1 MKKHYNILF
10 IVMRKY
16 QILCMAAAAVAALS
30 SCSSKLG
37 ALSADY
43 FTVTPNPLEAKAG
56 EVEATINGVFP
67 EKYMKKK
74 AVVTVVPE
82 LRSNLTNDVV
92 KGQAATFQGEKVQGN
107 DQTISYRMGG
117 RYAMKSVFD
126 YTDALESSDLYL
138 TFKARVGKKEVSVP
152 DVKVATGVVATSEL
166 YKQILSNG
174 GGCKAT
180 DAFQRI
186 REEKQEANIKF
197 LINEAKLRKSELA
210 SNSISEFVNMLKKI
224 NADREGLN
232 VQNVEIAAY
241 ASPEGGFDFNDRLA
255 NKRQTVSEDY
265 VKQQLSETGVEAPID
280 AHYTAEDWDGF
291 KQLVAASNLQDKD
304 VIIRVLE
311 MYKDPQE
318 REQQIRNMSAGF
330 KELAD
335 GVLPEL
341 RRARLTINYEVVG
354 RSDDQIV
361 KQAATDPSVLS
372 VEELLYAATL
382 VDNIDQQEAIY
393 KAAAKKDPKDYRAL
407 NNLAVI
413 EMAKGNE
420 AAAKNY
426 VEQALKA
433 DPKAAEAFAN
443 RGLMNLK
450 DGNLSAAEN
459 DIARAS
465 GAASVGQALG
475 NLSIAKG
482 NFAQAE
488 ADFQGLKTNSAALAQ
503 LLNKNYDGAI
513 ATLDAIEQ
521 PDAMTSYLRALVAAR
536 KGNKSAAKS
545 YLDEAIQK
553 NPALKSYADND
564 HELDVLK

>member
-1 MKKHYNILF
+1 
-10 IVMRKY
+10 MRKY

-37 ALSADY
+37 ALSADN

-67 EKYMKKK
+67 EKYLKKK

-82 LRSNLTNDVV
+82 LRSNITSDVV
-92 KGQAATFQGEKVQGN
+92 KGQPATFQGEKVQGN

-166 YKQILSNG
+166 YKQILSTG

-330 KELAD
+330 QELAD

-361 KQAATDPSVLS
+361 KQSATDPSVLS

-553 NPALKSYADND
+553 NPALKSYAEND
-564 HELDVLK
+564 HELDILK

>member
-1 MKKHYNILF
+1 
-10 IVMRKY
+10 MRKY

-37 ALSADY
+37 ALSADN

-67 EKYMKKK
+67 EKYLKKK

-82 LRSNLTNDVV
+82 LRSNITSDVV
-92 KGQAATFQGEKVQGN
+92 KGQPATFQGEKVQGN

-166 YKQILSNG
+166 YKQILSTG

-330 KELAD
+330 QELAD

-553 NPALKSYADND
+553 NPALKSYAEND
-564 HELDVLK
+564 HELDILK

>member
-1 MKKHYNILF
+1 
-10 IVMRKY
+10 MRKY

-37 ALSADY
+37 ALSADN

-67 EKYMKKK
+67 EKYLKKK

-82 LRSNLTNDVV
+82 LRSNITSDVV
-92 KGQAATFQGEKVQGN
+92 KGQPATFQGEKVQGN

-166 YKQILSNG
+166 YKQILSTG

-330 KELAD
+330 QELAD

-341 RRARLTINYEVVG
+341 RRARLTINYEVEVVG

-361 KQAATDPSVLS
+361 KQSATDPSVLS

-553 NPALKSYADND
+553 NPALKSYAEND
-564 HELDVLK
+564 HELDILK